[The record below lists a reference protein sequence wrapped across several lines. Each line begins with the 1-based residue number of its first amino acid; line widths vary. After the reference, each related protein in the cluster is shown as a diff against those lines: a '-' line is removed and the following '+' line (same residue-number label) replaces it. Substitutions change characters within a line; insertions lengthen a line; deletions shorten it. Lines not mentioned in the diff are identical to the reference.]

1 MKKKIDDLFSY
12 INKFKEKTNKFLKSE
27 NITSNSKILDSNL
40 IQIANSQSLEKTT
53 NFIEG
58 INTKI
63 INDFLDE
70 VSLISPILESKNR
83 EEFKNEC
90 KKFIREEICKCYE
103 KF

>member
-1 MKKKIDDLFSY
+1 M
-12 INKFKEKTNKFLKSE
+12 
-27 NITSNSKILDSNL
+27 DSNL

-70 VSLISPILESKNR
+70 VSLISPILESKNK
-83 EEFKNEC
+83 EEFKNEF

-103 KF
+103 KFLKPKLKECVIKICEDIIEIIDKKINKK